1 MPRTK
6 KTNPDSSLIRQVS
19 DNVRFLRS
27 WIEKPLQIGAI
38 APSSPALAQ
47 KMASYIDPTAEQSV
61 VELGPGTGVVTQA
74 ILNQGIRPDRLVSIE
89 YDPGFATILRDRFPG
104 VRIVRGDAYAIKQE
118 IADLAEAPLAAV
130 VSSLPLFTR
139 PLPQRLQ
146 LLNDAFDV
154 MAPGA
159 PFIQFSYAFVPA
171 VPAKDGI
178 TVECSD
184 WVMMNLPPARVWI
197 FRRSMR

>member
-1 MPRTK
+1 M
-6 KTNPDSSLIRQVS
+6 
-19 DNVRFLRS
+19 
-27 WIEKPLQIGAI
+27 
-38 APSSPALAQ
+38 
-47 KMASYIDPTAEQSV
+47 
-61 VELGPGTGVVTQA
+61 
-74 ILNQGIRPDRLVSIE
+74 
-89 YDPGFATILRDRFPG
+89 
-104 VRIVRGDAYAIKQE
+104 RGDAYAIKQE

-197 FRRSMR
+197 FRRSVR